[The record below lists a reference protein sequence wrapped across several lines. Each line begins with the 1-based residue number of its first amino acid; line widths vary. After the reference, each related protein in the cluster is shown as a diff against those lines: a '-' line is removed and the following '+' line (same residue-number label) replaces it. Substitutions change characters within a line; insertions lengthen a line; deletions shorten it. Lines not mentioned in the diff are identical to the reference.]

1 MTTYKTGH
9 PLGSAAVKDLFDNAE
24 NLDFA
29 LNSLTALIWTD
40 RLGKVRPSF
49 FGMETSFLSQMASQ
63 ESRFTSQ
70 LADQDTRFN
79 TFIASSGY
87 DIIGDYTVGTI
98 PEGNPLTIT
107 EYNQL
112 IRYNNELYKLTAA
125 TNIPFT
131 ASGKTDETWTTTDSA
146 HFVSVGDAALRQN
159 LRSGEEGMG
168 DALMTVKQPFSGA
181 TSRSQHD
188 KNAEFVSVMDFSV
201 DGMYGRDY
209 DNTAAFEKAYA
220 TGLAV
225 YVPPGEYLTHTY
237 NRHLTF
243 GPGVIYSDDDMFSDA
258 GHRPT
263 PPFPNN
269 GGQYTTYHN
278 TRGNAERAAGRAM
291 IINNPDGRVQISKF
305 SDPSQ
310 YSTYQNRDHV
320 GAFLAMY
327 APRNFVSTTA
337 ESTTYTAFTL
347 TAPEIFA
354 GVNVQ
359 VGDFINTTHSPVYKG
374 KILDID
380 FSANTVTVDGW
391 YAIGNAN
398 SGQVPANGYA
408 ATINK
413 ADKIWA
419 RNDVIYLDQYGLTA
433 TGYEMGFMPTIT
445 PGNPIWGMHVV
456 NYSGDYTLDHGFRV
470 TGQWRTGYYAGTGVI
485 RAFRHEVGAS
495 DYTTIRTEDN
505 SSPYWT
511 GSLAELQTDYRKA
524 TSYLA
529 KITTGAVTWFS
540 IDSRGQRSAQI
551 EAYGVVSSDTTISGL
566 SPSIISC
573 TNATTTPITL
583 SLTTSSMRPGQAF
596 EIRARGGGVSLTGIV
611 GGTITLNTAEKPY
624 CRFHYDGV
632 NFLLLTHSS

>member
-1 MTTYKTGH
+1 MARIPESSSWEEDIELISRSERVSGGLDGVANR
-9 PLGSAAVKDLFDNAE
+9 PLKSLANRTRYLKELAEASGELVAEKVSAVKTFTEGAT
-24 NLDFA
+24 LDSPREEI
-29 LNSLTALIWTD
+29 LHGSYRLVWT
-40 RLGKVRPSF
+40 GEFPKVVPV
-49 FGMETSFLSQMASQ
+49 
-63 ESRFTSQ
+63 
-70 LADQDTRFN
+70 
-79 TFIASSGY
+79 ASSPETTG
-87 DIIGDYTVGTI
+87 GVGPGRWAYT
-98 PEGNPLTIT
+98 
-107 EYNQL
+107 
-112 IRYNNELYKLTAA
+112 
-125 TNIPFT
+125 
-131 ASGKTDETWTTTDSA
+131 S
-146 HFVSVGDAALRQN
+146 DAAIRQN
-159 LRSGEEGMG
+159 LASGDDDMG

-181 TSRSQHD
+181 TSRSLHD
-188 KNAEFVSVMDFSV
+188 KNAEFVSVMDFS
-201 DGMYGRDY
+201 DNGISGRDY

-291 IINNPDGRVQISKF
+291 IINNPDGRVQVSKF

-354 GVNVQ
+354 GANVQ

-391 YAIGNAN
+391 YAVGNAE

-419 RNDVIYLDQYGLTA
+419 RNEVVYLDQYGLTA
-433 TGYEMGFMPTIT
+433 TGYELGFMPLIT
-445 PGNPIWGMHVV
+445 PGNPVWGMHIP
-456 NYSGDYTLDHGFRV
+456 NYSSVFTLDHGYRV
-470 TGQWRTGYYAGTGVI
+470 TGLWRTGYYAGTGVI
-485 RAFRHEVGAS
+485 RAFRHVVGAN
-495 DYTTIRTEDN
+495 DYTTIRTEDTTT
-505 SSPYWT
+505 PYWT
-511 GSLAELQTDYRKA
+511 GASVELQTSYPKA

-529 KITTGAVTWFS
+529 KISLGAVNIFT

-573 TNATTTPITL
+573 TNGTGTPITL
-583 SLTTSSMRPGQAF
+583 SLTTNSMRPGQTF
-596 EIRARGGGVSLTGIV
+596 EVRARGGLVSLTGIV
-611 GGTITLNTAEKPY
+611 GGTLTLNTAEKPY

-632 NFLLLTHSS
+632 NFLLLTHST

>member
-1 MTTYKTGH
+1 MSTYKTKN
-9 PLGSAAVKDLFDNAE
+9 PLGSAAVKDLYDNAE
-24 NLDFA
+24 NVDKFVNDRTKEELE
-29 LNSLTALIWTD
+29 D
-40 RLGKVRPSF
+40 RLGVLRKTWH
-49 FGMETSFLSQMASQ
+49 GMEMIF
-63 ESRFTSQ
+63 SRFIDYITGRGEQAVAAIGWQELGNWAAGLVVDNRQQIVYYNGSWYKY
-70 LADQDTRFN
+70 LGELEHV
-79 TFIASSGY
+79 IA
-87 DIIGDYTVGTI
+87 GDS
-98 PEGNPLTIT
+98 PENDGGLWSAANPTG
-107 EYNQL
+107 
-112 IRYNNELYKLTAA
+112 KWS
-125 TNIPFT
+125 NI
-131 ASGKTDETWTTTDSA
+131 
-146 HFVSVGDAALRQN
+146 GDAALRSN
-159 LRSGEEGMG
+159 LGSGEEGMG

-596 EIRARGGGVSLTGIV
+596 EIRARGGVVSLTGIV

>member
-1 MTTYKTGH
+1 MSTYKTKN
-9 PLGSAAVKDLFDNAE
+9 PLGSSAVKDLYDNAE
-24 NLDFA
+24 NVDRFVNDRTKEELD
-29 LNSLTALIWTD
+29 D
-40 RLGKVRPSF
+40 RLGVLRKTWY
-49 FGMETSFLSQMASQ
+49 GMEMI
-63 ESRFTSQ
+63 
-70 LADQDTRFN
+70 FN
-79 TFIASSGY
+79 RFIAYITGRGEQAVGA
-87 DIIGDYTVGTI
+87 IGWQELGNWATGLTVDNRQQIVYYNGSWYKYLGELEHVI
-98 PEGNPLTIT
+98 AGDSPENDGGLWSAANPTG
-107 EYNQL
+107 
-112 IRYNNELYKLTAA
+112 KWS
-125 TNIPFT
+125 NI
-131 ASGKTDETWTTTDSA
+131 
-146 HFVSVGDAALRQN
+146 GDAALRSN
-159 LRSGEEGMG
+159 LGSGEEGMG

-596 EIRARGGGVSLTGIV
+596 EIRARGGVVSLTGIV

>member
-1 MTTYKTGH
+1 MANIEK
-9 PLGSAAVKDLFDNAE
+9 LGSSSPEVLLKNAT
-24 NLDFA
+24 NLDK
-29 LNSLTALIWTD
+29 LVNGRESESLPD
-40 RLGKVRPSF
+40 RFGVLRKTWH
-49 FGMETSFLSQMASQ
+49 GMEMIF
-63 ESRFTSQ
+63 SRFIDYITGRGEQ
-70 LADQDTRFN
+70 AVAAIGWQELGNWAVGLAVDNRQQIVYYN
-79 TFIASSGY
+79 GSWYKYLGELEHVIA
-87 DIIGDYTVGTI
+87 GDS
-98 PEGNPLTIT
+98 PENDGGLWSAANPTG
-107 EYNQL
+107 
-112 IRYNNELYKLTAA
+112 KWS
-125 TNIPFT
+125 NI
-131 ASGKTDETWTTTDSA
+131 
-146 HFVSVGDAALRQN
+146 GDAALRSN
-159 LRSGEEGMG
+159 LGSGEEGMG

-596 EIRARGGGVSLTGIV
+596 EIRARGGVVSLTGIV

>member
-1 MTTYKTGH
+1 
-9 PLGSAAVKDLFDNAE
+9 
-24 NLDFA
+24 
-29 LNSLTALIWTD
+29 
-40 RLGKVRPSF
+40 
-49 FGMETSFLSQMASQ
+49 
-63 ESRFTSQ
+63 
-70 LADQDTRFN
+70 
-79 TFIASSGY
+79 
-87 DIIGDYTVGTI
+87 
-98 PEGNPLTIT
+98 
-107 EYNQL
+107 
-112 IRYNNELYKLTAA
+112 
-125 TNIPFT
+125 
-131 ASGKTDETWTTTDSA
+131 
-146 HFVSVGDAALRQN
+146 
-159 LRSGEEGMG
+159 MG

-188 KNAEFVSVMDFSV
+188 KNAEFVSIMDFSDNGV
-201 DGMYGRDY
+201 SGRDY
-209 DNTAAFEKAYA
+209 DNTDAFEKAYA

-354 GVNVQ
+354 GANVQ

-391 YAIGNAN
+391 YAVGNAE

-419 RNDVIYLDQYGLTA
+419 RNDVVYLDQYGLTA
-433 TGYEMGFMPTIT
+433 TGYELGFMPTVT
-445 PGNPIWGMHVV
+445 PGNPVWGMHVV
-456 NYSGDYTLDHGFRV
+456 NYSADYTLDHGYRV
-470 TGQWRTGYYAGTGVI
+470 TGKWRTGYYAGSGVI

-573 TNATTTPITL
+573 TNGTGTPITL

-596 EIRARGGGVSLTGIV
+596 EIRARGGAVSLTGIV

>member
-1 MTTYKTGH
+1 MAILITGKSMTRLPESSSWEEEIELISRSERVAGGLDGPANR
-9 PLGSAAVKDLFDNAE
+9 PLKSLANRTRYLKDQADAADESIAEKVSAVKTFAGGATLESPREEILFDSYRLVWTGEFPKTVLAGSTPQGTGGIGAGCWAYTSDAVIRS
-24 NLDFA
+24 NL
-29 LNSLTALIWTD
+29 
-40 RLGKVRPSF
+40 G
-49 FGMETSFLSQMASQ
+49 
-63 ESRFTSQ
+63 
-70 LADQDTRFN
+70 
-79 TFIASSGY
+79 
-87 DIIGDYTVGTI
+87 
-98 PEGNPLTIT
+98 
-107 EYNQL
+107 
-112 IRYNNELYKLTAA
+112 
-125 TNIPFT
+125 
-131 ASGKTDETWTTTDSA
+131 
-146 HFVSVGDAALRQN
+146 
-159 LRSGEEGMG
+159 SGEEGMG

-354 GVNVQ
+354 GANVQ

-391 YAIGNAN
+391 YAVGNAE

-419 RNDVIYLDQYGLTA
+419 RNDVVYLDQYGLTA
-433 TGYEMGFMPTIT
+433 TGYELGFMPTVT
-445 PGNPIWGMHVV
+445 PGNPVWGMHVV
-456 NYSGDYTLDHGFRV
+456 NYSADYTLDHGYRV

-485 RAFRHEVGAS
+485 RAFRHVVGAN
-495 DYTTIRTEDN
+495 DYTTIRTEDTTT
-505 SSPYWT
+505 PYWT
-511 GSLAELQTDYRKA
+511 GASVELQTSYPKA

-529 KITTGAVTWFS
+529 KISLGAVNIFT

-573 TNATTTPITL
+573 TNGTGTPITL

-596 EIRARGGGVSLTGIV
+596 EIRARGGAVSLTGIV

>member
-1 MTTYKTGH
+1 MARIPESSSWEEDIELISRSERVSGGLDGVANRPLKSLANRTRYLKELAEASGELVAEKVSAVKTFTEGAT
-9 PLGSAAVKDLFDNAE
+9 LGSPREEILHGSYRLV
-24 NLDFA
+24 
-29 LNSLTALIWTD
+29 WT
-40 RLGKVRPSF
+40 GEFPKVVPV
-49 FGMETSFLSQMASQ
+49 
-63 ESRFTSQ
+63 
-70 LADQDTRFN
+70 
-79 TFIASSGY
+79 ASSPETTG
-87 DIIGDYTVGTI
+87 GVGPGRWAYT
-98 PEGNPLTIT
+98 
-107 EYNQL
+107 
-112 IRYNNELYKLTAA
+112 
-125 TNIPFT
+125 
-131 ASGKTDETWTTTDSA
+131 S
-146 HFVSVGDAALRQN
+146 DAAIRQN
-159 LRSGEEGMG
+159 LASGNDGMG

-188 KNAEFVSVMDFSV
+188 KNAEFVSVMDFSDNGV
-201 DGMYGRDY
+201 SGRDY

-310 YSTYQNRDHV
+310 YSTYVNRDHV

-337 ESTTYTAFTL
+337 ASSTYTAFTL

-354 GVNVQ
+354 GANVQ

-391 YAIGNAN
+391 YVVGNAEP
-398 SGQVPANGYA
+398 GQVPANGYA

-413 ADKIWA
+413 ADKIWG
-419 RNDVIYLDQYGLTA
+419 RNDLIYLDQYGLTA

-445 PGNPIWGMHVV
+445 PGNPVWGMHVV
-456 NYSGDYTLDHGFRV
+456 NHSTDYTLDHGYRV
-470 TGQWRTGYYAGTGVI
+470 TGQWRTGYYAGSRVI

-495 DYTTIRTEDN
+495 DYTTVRTEDN

-583 SLTTSSMRPGQAF
+583 SLTTNSMRPGQAF
-596 EIRARGGGVSLTGIV
+596 EVRARGGLVSLTGIV
-611 GGTITLNTAEKPY
+611 GGTLTLNTAEKPY

>member
-1 MTTYKTGH
+1 MADNEK
-9 PLGSAAVKDLFDNAE
+9 LGSTSPQVLLKNAI
-24 NLDFA
+24 NLDK
-29 LNSLTALIWTD
+29 LVNDRESESLPD
-40 RLGKVRPSF
+40 RFDVLRRTW
-49 FGMETSFLSQMASQ
+49 FGMEKAHDRQMQSQ
-63 ESRFTSQ
+63 ENRF
-70 LADQDTRFN
+70 D

-87 DIIGDYTVGTI
+87 EVIGDYTAG
-98 PEGNPLTIT
+98 PLTLT

-125 TNIPFT
+125 TDIPFT
-131 ASGKTDETWTTTDSA
+131 TAGNTDDTWTSTDA
-146 HFVSVGDAALRQN
+146 VHFVSVGDAALRQN
-159 LRSGEEGMG
+159 LGSSEEGMG
-168 DALMTVKQPFSGA
+168 DALTTVKQPYPGA
-181 TSRSQHD
+181 TPRSQHD

-201 DGMYGRDY
+201 DGVSGRDY
-209 DNTAAFEKAYA
+209 DNTDAFEKAYA

-419 RNDVIYLDQYGLTA
+419 RNEVVYLDQYGLTA
-433 TGYEMGFMPTIT
+433 TGYELGFMPLIT
-445 PGNPIWGMHVV
+445 PGNPVWGMHIP
-456 NYSGDYTLDHGFRV
+456 NYSSVFTLDHGYRV
-470 TGQWRTGYYAGTGVI
+470 TGLWRTGYYAGTGVI

-583 SLTTSSMRPGQAF
+583 SLTTSSMRPGQTF
-596 EIRARGGGVSLTGIV
+596 EVRARGGLVSLTGIV
-611 GGTITLNTAEKPY
+611 GGTLTLNTAEKPY

>member
-1 MTTYKTGH
+1 MAEVPLPTLTQAPVPSTDIRNAVFAGAKLDEEVTGS
-9 PLGSAAVKDLFDNAE
+9 GEFY
-24 NLDFA
+24 
-29 LNSLTALIWTD
+29 TD
-40 RLGKVRPSF
+40 RLGIKRLTNTGRNNQF
-49 FGMETSFLSQMASQ
+49 NAAQQ
-63 ESRFTSQ
+63 ER
-70 LADQDTRFN
+70 ADQFQQ
-79 TFIASSGY
+79 FLLSSGY
-87 DIIGDYTVGTI
+87 VFLGNYE
-98 PEGNPLTIT
+98 EGPFQFGAR
-107 EYNQL
+107 NQY
-112 IRYNNELYKLTAA
+112 IRYDNQYYRLNAATDVGFTTTGTTAA
-125 TNIPFT
+125 SFANDVT
-131 ASGKTDETWTTTDSA
+131 
-146 HFVSVGDAALRQN
+146 HFVLMDGDTLRQN

-188 KNAEFVSVMDFSV
+188 KNAEFVSIMDFSDNGV
-201 DGMYGRDY
+201 SGRDY
-209 DNTAAFEKAYA
+209 DNTDAFEKAYA

-354 GVNVQ
+354 GANVQ

-391 YAIGNAN
+391 YAVGNAE

-419 RNDVIYLDQYGLTA
+419 RNDVVYLDQYGLTA
-433 TGYEMGFMPTIT
+433 TGYELGFMPTVT
-445 PGNPIWGMHVV
+445 PGNPVWGMHVV
-456 NYSGDYTLDHGFRV
+456 NYSADYTLDHGYRV

-573 TNATTTPITL
+573 TNGTGTPITL

-596 EIRARGGGVSLTGIV
+596 EIRARGGAVSLTGIV